1 MISICIPVYNFDVRP
16 LVWEL
21 HKQAN
26 ALELGVE
33 ILVIDDASNKEFQQL
48 NKEIAHLFTV
58 VYLEL
63 PANIGRSRIRNLL
76 SGKARNE
83 WLLFMDCDSEITSDR
98 FIAEY
103 AANTNSVQVV
113 CGGREYHRTRPQKE
127 FVLHWKYGKS
137 REVKCA
143 KTRGL
148 KPYHS
153 FMTNNFMVHKQILN
167 RIRFDE
173 NIMGYGHEDTLLGF
187 ELMQQKLSMVHINNP
202 LLHIHLETHAVFL
215 KKSQE
220 AIANLYGIY
229 LRSNTPDQ
237 FAKFVRLLRWS
248 KKTGNSFIGRLLI
261 FLARYNKNLLTKN
274 LMSSNPCLLF
284 FDLFRLSKIIELM
297 KASTAHQH
305 SI

>member
-16 LVWEL
+16 LVEEL
-21 HKQAN
+21 HKQAM
-26 ALELGVE
+26 ALESGVE
-33 ILVIDDASNKEFQQL
+33 ILVIDDASNKEFQYL
-48 NKEIAHLFTV
+48 NREITHLFTV
-58 VYLEL
+58 VYLAL

-98 FIAEY
+98 FLAEY
-103 AANTNSVQVV
+103 AAHTNAVQVV
-113 CGGREYHRTRPQKE
+113 CGGREYRHTRPQEE

-148 KPYHS
+148 NPYHS

-167 RIRFDE
+167 RIQFDE
-173 NIMGYGHEDTLLGF
+173 DILGYGHEDTLFGF
-187 ELMQQKLSMVHINNP
+187 ELMRQNLPVVHINNP
-202 LLHIHLETHAVFL
+202 LLHINLETHSVFL
-215 KKSQE
+215 NKSQE

-229 LRSNTPDQ
+229 LRSNAPEQ

-248 KKTGNSFIGRLLI
+248 EKTSKSFLGRLLI
-261 FLARYNKNLLTKN
+261 FQARKNKKLLTKN
-274 LMSSNPCLLF
+274 LMSSNPFLLF
-284 FDLFRLSKIIELM
+284 HDLLRLAWICELM
-297 KASTAHQH
+297 KGSTSHQH
-305 SI
+305 SM

>member
-16 LVWEL
+16 LVGEL
-21 HKQAN
+21 HKQAM
-26 ALELGVE
+26 ALESGVE
-33 ILVIDDASNKEFQQL
+33 ILVIDDASNEEFQLLNREITQL
-48 NKEIAHLFTV
+48 LSV

-76 SGKARNE
+76 SGKARHE
-83 WLLFMDCDSEITSDR
+83 WLLFMDCDSEITSDT
-98 FIAEY
+98 FLAEY
-103 AANTNSVQVV
+103 AAHTNAVQVV
-113 CGGREYHRTRPQKE
+113 CGGREYQNARPQKE
-127 FVLHWKYGKS
+127 FVLHWKYGKY

-143 KTRGL
+143 KTRSL
-148 KPYHS
+148 NPYQS
-153 FMTNNFMVHKQILN
+153 FMTNNFMVHKQILS

-173 NIMGYGHEDTLLGF
+173 DIMGYGHEDTLFGF
-187 ELMQQKLSMVHINNP
+187 ELMRQNLPVVHINNP
-202 LLHIHLETHAVFL
+202 LLHINLETHTVFL

-220 AIANLYGIY
+220 AIANLHGIY

-248 KKTGNSFIGRLLI
+248 ENTGKSFIRRLLI
-261 FLARYNKNLLTKN
+261 FLARYNQKLLTKN

-284 FDLFRLSKIIELM
+284 YDLLRLSKICELM
-297 KASTAHQH
+297 KDSTAHQH

>member
-16 LVWEL
+16 LVEEL
-21 HKQAN
+21 HKQAM
-26 ALELGVE
+26 ALESGVE
-33 ILVIDDASNKEFQQL
+33 ILVIDDASNKEFQYL
-48 NKEIAHLFTV
+48 NREITHLFTV

-98 FIAEY
+98 FLAEY
-103 AANTNSVQVV
+103 AAHTNAVQVV
-113 CGGREYHRTRPQKE
+113 CGGREYRHTRPQEE

-148 KPYHS
+148 NPYHS

-167 RIRFDE
+167 RIQFDE
-173 NIMGYGHEDTLLGF
+173 DILGYGHEDTLFGF
-187 ELMQQKLSMVHINNP
+187 ELMRQNLPVVHINNP
-202 LLHIHLETHAVFL
+202 LLHINLETHSVFL
-215 KKSQE
+215 NKSQE

-229 LRSNTPDQ
+229 LRSNAPEQ

-248 KKTGNSFIGRLLI
+248 EKTSKSFLGRLLI
-261 FLARYNKNLLTKN
+261 FQARKNKKLLTKN
-274 LMSSNPCLLF
+274 LMSSNPFLLF
-284 FDLFRLSKIIELM
+284 HDLLRLAWICELM
-297 KASTAHQH
+297 KGSTSHQH
-305 SI
+305 SM

>member
-143 KTRGL
+143 KERGL
-148 KPYHS
+148 NPYHS

-167 RIRFDE
+167 RIQFDE
-173 NIMGYGHEDTLLGF
+173 DIMGYGHEDTLFGF
-187 ELMQQKLSMVHINNP
+187 ELMRQNLPVLHINNP

-220 AIANLYGIY
+220 AIANLHGIY
-229 LRSNTPDQ
+229 LRSNAPDQ

-248 KKTGNSFIGRLLI
+248 KNAGKSFLGRFLI
-261 FLARYNKNLLTKN
+261 FLARNNQKFLTKN
-274 LMSSNPCLLF
+274 LMSSNPFLLF
-284 FDLFRLSKIIELM
+284 HDLLKLAWMHELL
-297 KASTAHQH
+297 KDSTSHQQ
-305 SI
+305 SM